1 MMAKENKML
10 LSTTWWQYRY
20 LLACVIPIDQY
31 GVPLFVLPFS
41 LCTLYKGFSPF
52 VLLQKREKESSYQLG
67 FGFTPTTRY
76 EKPGKNLFYKSFP
89 AGARK
94 PQIVE
99 TKRKKK
105 IKDAFTN
112 LRLCAAS

>member
-1 MMAKENKML
+1 VGANSL
-10 LSTTWWQYRY
+10 W
-20 LLACVIPIDQY
+20 P

-41 LCTLYKGFSPF
+41 VCTLYKGFSPF

-94 PQIVE
+94 PQRVE
-99 TKRKKK
+99 TKRKNK
-105 IKDAFTN
+105 
-112 LRLCAAS
+112 